1 MTQRVEGFYSKLKDF
16 TDRMNKL
23 RSKTISTNEFKK
35 EATQIYETWMTEI
48 RPTLIKLHLRDDNH
62 SHLDGLLD
70 TLDFVAKERV
80 AEVSSLKEILRDT
93 ADRFFKEIILN
104 LRTIETPEPTEDLME
119 SASFLGLDT
128 NWSIA
133 TCALQLQE
141 VATILVAKKQGI
153 GLDKLNIEKILGK
166 KTKDFSFNYQ
176 YEAFSLE
183 VKRLFSV
190 EMPILT
196 MHLRKM
202 RVEVLHY
209 GYNPK
214 PEEKD
219 SIVQFTIGLLKKL
232 SSINNAKKP

>member
-1 MTQRVEGFYSKLKDF
+1 MTQKAEGFYSKLKDF
-16 TDRMNKL
+16 TDRINKT
-23 RSKTISTNEFKK
+23 RSKTISTGEFKK

-48 RPTLIKLHLRDDNH
+48 RPTLIKLHLRDD
-62 SHLDGLLD
+62 SYSRIDELFD
-70 TLDFVAKERV
+70 TLDHMAKERV
-80 AEVSSLKEILRDT
+80 AEVSSLKEILRNAT
-93 ADRFFKEIILN
+93 DRFFREIILN
-104 LRTIETPEPTEDLME
+104 LKTIETPEPTEDLMD
-119 SASFLGLDT
+119 SASFLNLDA

-141 VATILVAKKQGI
+141 VATILVAKRKGI
-153 GLDKLNIEKILGK
+153 GLDKQNIEKILAK
-166 KTKDFSFNYQ
+166 KIKDFSFNYQ
-176 YEAFSLE
+176 YEAFSVE
-183 VKRLFSV
+183 VKRMFGV

-202 RVEVLHY
+202 RTAVLHY

-232 SSINNAKKP
+232 ASINDAKKS